1 MLFRLGGHLIGAAPV
16 TETAQE
22 EAKSVVGGGGG
33 GQQQLTLY
41 RPYRQQNC

>member
-22 EAKSVVGGGGG
+22 EAKSVVGGGG
-33 GQQQLTLY
+33 QQQLILY

>member
-33 GQQQLTLY
+33 GQQQLILY